1 MAITIDVNY
10 SNSFYLKRIYA
21 SGNQAGNKPV
31 PYPPEGASVNAA
43 TGYASGFSQYS
54 WTTPIVKNNTFDWMI
69 EESRIRGGFNN
80 TQVELGPKA
89 YLKEDSNAVRY
100 RNSALI
106 YSGIFNSRTE

>member
-1 MAITIDVNY
+1 MAISIPINY
-10 SNSFYLKRIYA
+10 HNTFYLKRIYA

-69 EESRIRGGFNN
+69 EESRIRGGYNN
-80 TQVELGPKA
+80 TTVDFGVKA
-89 YLKEDSNAVRY
+89 YIA
-100 RNSALI
+100 
-106 YSGIFNSRTE
+106 